1 MYAQADLEGR
11 STIDVN
17 VSPQTWKQLT
27 DWALHEV
34 ADEAL
39 RTSKSTVNLTETLRQ
54 EGFELRLAGSAIEVT
69 LESVVNTLADLVS
82 PAVREVLESA
92 LGEEKP

>member
-1 MYAQADLEGR
+1 M
-11 STIDVN
+11 
-17 VSPQTWKQLT
+17 
-27 DWALHEV
+27 